1 MLNLVKNKLLKIFQV
16 ILMMVV
22 RMAEEKSI
30 KVQNQHSPKF
40 IKKLICPQ
48 NAVKVFATLRNA
60 LMENVKLMKRNNHQ
74 SLSSNNQILIG
85 KRKHQQLIQLLKL
98 RKLKKLVNLQELQR
112 MPLLM
117 LLPNQEQPLLK
128 DILQFQKQEL
138 QHPPVLR
145 HQ

>member
-1 MLNLVKNKLLKIFQV
+1 
-16 ILMMVV
+16 MMVV

-85 KRKHQQLIQLLKL
+85 KRKHQQPIQLLKL

-112 MPLLM
+112 TPLLSHMLM
-117 LLPNQEQPLLK
+117 LLPNQETPLLK

-138 QHPPVLR
+138 QLPPVLR